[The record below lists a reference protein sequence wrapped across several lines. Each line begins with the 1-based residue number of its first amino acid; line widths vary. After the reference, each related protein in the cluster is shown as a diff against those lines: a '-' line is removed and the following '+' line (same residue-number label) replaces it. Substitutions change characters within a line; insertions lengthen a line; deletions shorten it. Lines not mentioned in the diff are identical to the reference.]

1 MSAGKRVMCEAQQHE
16 SRKGKTM
23 ARTTEHTFTTEAQAN
38 THRRANINA
47 GRAVS
52 LIGYDSDRDVYAY
65 DVYAYDDQDQ
75 DQDQDRPNAIE
86 RN

>member
-1 MSAGKRVMCEAQQHE
+1 
-16 SRKGKTM
+16 M
-23 ARTTEHTFTTEAQAN
+23 ARTTEHTFTTAAQAN

-65 DVYAYDDQDQ
+65 DVYAYDGQDHDKTSVQ
-75 DQDQDRPNAIE
+75 VGR
-86 RN
+86 